1 MKEKIDTRREGDLG
15 EGRELKMFLKI
26 ESCV

>member
-1 MKEKIDTRREGDLG
+1 MKEKIDTRQEGDLG

-26 ESCV
+26 ESYV